1 MSKLVSLVT
10 RYLNGEENEGKKIS
24 GRVRDRNRNEKLSK
38 LICLIIRYLN
48 DEEDE
53 AKGLTQEL

>member
-1 MSKLVSLVT
+1 MAKKT
-10 RYLNGEENEGKKIS
+10 KEKKIS
-24 GRVRDRNRNEKLSK
+24 GRVIDRNRNEKLSK

-53 AKGLTQEL
+53 AKRLTEEL